1 MDKRIFMTL
10 LFSFLVC
17 ISVIVLVTCIW
28 KLIKIF
34 AKVKVEQK
42 IEDLEALNCKKP
54 DGSTTD
60 GTKVPTK
67 NPLFFMS
74 PKEARNLRRLSIL
87 AGFDR
92 ARSTRRKSAPSSP
105 FKSRSNAN
113 NGHEYERSV
122 SENNS
127 IKSSRVDIRLSNGI
141 SNENLGC
148 LANILT
154 CGCCIPIHEKLSQL
168 LLESPSFEQDQ
179 STRSKI
185 TKSASI
191 SSKRKEKSEVESP
204 SLNSQQ
210 LKYNQGHAS
219 DEYLE
224 LIEKNCQT
232 TGSKGSYFVISG
244 WK

>member
-17 ISVIVLVTCIW
+17 LSVIVLVTCIW
-28 KLIKIF
+28 KLIKLF
-34 AKVKVEQK
+34 AKVKVEQQ

-54 DGSTTD
+54 DGTTPD
-60 GTKVPTK
+60 GTKTSPTK

-74 PKEARNLRRLSIL
+74 RKEAKNLRRLSIL

-92 ARSTRRKSAPSSP
+92 RRSTRRKSAPSSP
-105 FKSRSNAN
+105 FKSRSNASN
-113 NGHEYERSV
+113 SNEYERGV

-127 IKSSRVDIRLSNGI
+127 IKNSRVDIRLSNGM

-148 LANILT
+148 MASMLT
-154 CGCCIPIHEKLSQL
+154 CGCCIPIHERLSQL
-168 LLESPSFEQDQ
+168 LLESSSFEQDQ
-179 STRSKI
+179 TTKARI

-191 SSKRKEKSEVESP
+191 LSKRKDKSEIESS
-204 SLNSQQ
+204 SLNSHQ

-219 DEYLE
+219 DEYNVG
-224 LIEKNCQT
+224 K
-232 TGSKGSYFVISG
+232 K
-244 WK
+244 